1 MNIHTLSYPNNM
13 NVLTWEKP
21 YFRKIKD
28 EITGTFLESNA
39 GNFFSA
45 QTLTYWKLPWY
56 PLALIIT
63 CSPTMYIATY
73 GCLAV
78 TIWRIFIH
86 SGIFSLWSTIFFFR
100 WETLTQAE
108 GGGKLMVAASKAAQ
122 ILAQMIGKLQ
132 KYGRRNT
139 GCSPSFGPGQVG
151 EKKGSF
157 CTVCCV
163 FWYRREWAVAGDK
176 NMFCKATLRIY

>member
-1 MNIHTLSYPNNM
+1 
-13 NVLTWEKP
+13 
-21 YFRKIKD
+21 
-28 EITGTFLESNA
+28 
-39 GNFFSA
+39 
-45 QTLTYWKLPWY
+45 
-56 PLALIIT
+56 
-63 CSPTMYIATY
+63 MYIATY

-132 KYGRRNT
+132 KYGRGT
-139 GCSPSFGPGQVG
+139 QAA
-151 EKKGSF
+151 
-157 CTVCCV
+157 
-163 FWYRREWAVAGDK
+163 RRHLAQDK
-176 NMFCKATLRIY
+176 WERKRGASVQ